1 VFRTFITGSLIAGL
15 LAGTASADTLRDALA
30 SAYRS
35 NPTLTAQRE
44 ALKATDAGVAIAK
57 SGGRP
62 QISGSVGLNRDLT
75 RSGILETGASR
86 GPNVS
91 GTVDLSLPLFNG
103 GSVRN
108 SINAAKSRVDA
119 GRATLRAVEGDVFTL
134 AVSVYMDVIRD
145 RAIVELNQNNVRVL
159 TTNLEATRDRFE
171 IGDVTRTDVAQSEAR
186 LQLGRSQLAV
196 SQGNLT
202 SSEANYRSVVGHAP
216 GQLAPPPPLPPLPT
230 TDDEAVK
237 IALGNNPDLIAIV
250 RNATAAG
257 YDVRVAQAGRL
268 PTLAGVLSG
277 TYVNALGDRTPGFPD
292 RGTTSSVGL
301 NARVPIYQGG
311 LPSARIR
318 QARALEGQALEQVIG
333 TERQVIAQARSA
345 FATYDAAQKSIQA
358 NTIAVS
364 ANELALEGTRAE
376 QSVGTRNVL
385 DVLNAEQE
393 LLQSQVLLV
402 TAKRD
407 SYVAGFQLLNAM
419 GAAEADDLG
428 LDGGPLYD
436 PLGNYRRVANEWND
450 WASAPRHVPAATRT
464 ISPAELPQNPAVTPR
479 LVPGAVVTE
488 PAATS
493 GVTPP
498 QQ

>member
-1 VFRTFITGSLIAGL
+1 VLRKFITGSLIAGL
-15 LAGTASADTLRDALA
+15 LASAAAADTLRDALV

-44 ALKATDAGVAIAK
+44 ALKATDATVAIARA
-57 SGGRP
+57 GGRP
-62 QISGSVGLNRDLT
+62 Q
-75 RSGILETGASR
+75 
-86 GPNVS
+86 VS
-91 GTVDLSLPLFNG
+91 GTVGINRDLSRNGILDTGGKGPTLSTGVDVSLPLFNG

-119 GRATLRAVEGDVFTL
+119 GRATLRAVEGDVFTQ
-134 AVSVYMDVIRD
+134 AVAAYMDVIRD

-159 TTNLEATRDRFE
+159 GTNLEATRDRFE

-196 SQGNLT
+196 SQGQLT
-202 SSEANYRSVVGHAP
+202 SSEANYRAVIGHPP
-216 GQLAPPPPLPPLPT
+216 GQLAPPPPLPPLPAT
-230 TDDEAVK
+230 AEDAVR
-237 IALGNNPDLIAIV
+237 IALANNPDLLAV
-250 RNATAAG
+250 ARSATAAG
-257 YDVRVAQAGRL
+257 YDVRIAQAGRL
-268 PTLAGVLSG
+268 PTLSGVVSG
-277 TYVNALGDRTPGFPD
+277 TYVNELGGAASGFPST
-292 RGTTSSVGL
+292 GTQTTAGL
-301 NARVPIYQGG
+301 NARIPIYQGG
-311 LPSARIR
+311 LPSARVR
-318 QARALEGQALEQVIG
+318 QARALEGQLLEQVVG
-333 TERQVIAQARSA
+333 TERTVISQTRSA

-358 NTIAVS
+358 NTIAVQ

-393 LLQSQVLLV
+393 LLNSQVLLV

-407 SYVAGFQLLNAM
+407 AYVAGFQLLNAM
-419 GAAEADDLG
+419 GVADAADLG

-436 PLGNYRRVANEWND
+436 PLGNYRRVAGNLND
-450 WASAPRHVPAATRT
+450 WAGEPRHNPAATRT
-464 ISPAELPQNPAVTPR
+464 ITAVEMPSNPVVTPK
-479 LVPGAVVTE
+479 LLPGPVVIE
-488 PAATS
+488 PVVTS